1 MGVKDVCATNI
12 IILTIYELVP
22 VIQIC
27 NSWILVTAF
36 KENGKGVFMSKKYE
50 SLAQAIIQHIGGKEN
65 VKSVYHCAT
74 RLRFALVEEQKA
86 DKEALMADPGVSTV
100 IISSGSYQVV
110 IGPHVADV
118 FEEVEKLVD
127 VTGATTSMA
136 PAEKKKIFSSIL
148 DFISGIFMPVIP
160 ALSGAGMIKAVLAI
174 LVLFKVV
181 ATDSQTYYLLNNVF
195 ADGIFYF
202 LPMMLAYTTAQ
213 KLKCNPILA
222 IGVAA
227 MMLHPNWL
235 GMVNAKE
242 TVMFFEFIPFK
253 LTGYASSVIPIILV
267 ILVQAKVEKFLHKV
281 IPSSVELVIV
291 PLVTFL
297 AMGTLAFSILG
308 PLGAILGGYL
318 AEVFIFLSENAAWA
332 PAALIGMFCPL
343 MVMIGLHNAVAPL
356 GVVQMSNLGFDSIW
370 GPGNIC
376 SNMAQAA
383 ATTVVAFRTR
393 DKQTRQIAT
402 SASVTAFMGITE
414 PALYG
419 VNLPKKY
426 PLFAAM
432 IGGGC
437 GGLFAGLTHT
447 HRFATG
453 SGGLPAVTL
462 YIGDNTMQYFYNII
476 IAMIISIV
484 VSAVLTF
491 ILSIIYEKKETVS
504 QQVATPIATSA
515 SQIVV
520 PSPLQGEVVALQE
533 CSDEAFASGAMGKG
547 VVVKPRVGEVYAPF
561 DGVIATLFPSKHAI
575 GIISNEGVEML
586 IHVGINTVE
595 LQGQYFHALVEQGAK
610 VTAGD
615 CLLTF
620 DIEAIEAAGYLTET
634 MIIITNSNAYSDCL
648 VLAND
653 VVQPKHPLLALEA

>member
-1 MGVKDVCATNI
+1 M
-12 IILTIYELVP
+12 
-22 VIQIC
+22 
-27 NSWILVTAF
+27 
-36 KENGKGVFMSKKYE
+36 KGNPMSKKYE
-50 SLAQAIIQHIGGKEN
+50 RLAQTVVQYVGGKEN
-65 VKSVYHCAT
+65 IKSVYHCAT
-74 RLRFALVEEQKA
+74 RLRFTLIDEGKA
-86 DKEALMADPGVSTV
+86 DKEALIADPEISTV
-100 IISSGSYQVV
+100 ISNSGSYQVV

-127 VTGATTSMA
+127 MNSNKNEQPT
-136 PAEKKKIFSSIL
+136 EKKKIFSVIL
-148 DFISGIFMPVIP
+148 DFISGVFMPVIP

-174 LVLFKVV
+174 LVVFNVV
-181 ATDSQTYYLLNNVF
+181 STQSQTYYLLNNVF

-202 LPMMLAYTTAQ
+202 LPLMLAYTCAQ

-227 MMLHPNWL
+227 MMLHPNWNGL
-235 GMVNAKE
+235 VSAGEAV
-242 TVMFFEFIPFK
+242 TFFEVIPFR

-267 ILVQAKVEKFLHKV
+267 ILVQSKVEKFLHKI
-281 IPSSVELVIV
+281 IPAAIELVIV

-297 AMGTLAFSILG
+297 VMGTLAFAILG
-308 PLGAILGGYL
+308 PIGAILGSYL
-318 AEVFIFLSENAAWA
+318 ATFFTFLSDKAAWA
-332 PAALIGMFCPL
+332 PATLIGAFCPL

-393 DKQTRQIAT
+393 SKQTKQIAA
-402 SASVTAFMGITE
+402 SASITAFMGITE

-426 PLFAAM
+426 PLVAAM

-484 VSAVLTF
+484 VSASITFVL
-491 ILSIIYEKKETVS
+491 SMIYDKQEQKDQSQTAEK
-504 QQVATPIATSA
+504 PIQDSA
-515 SQIVV
+515 LVIK
-520 PSPLQGEVVALQE
+520 SPLKGEVLPLSE
-533 CSDEAFASGAMGKG
+533 CSDEAFASEAMGKG
-547 VVVKPRVGEVYAPF
+547 IVIEPAEGKVIAPF
-561 DGVIATLFPSKHAI
+561 DATVKILFPTKHAI
-575 GIISNEGVEML
+575 GLVSSDGTELL
-586 IHVGINTVE
+586 IHIGIDTINLNGKHFE
-595 LQGQYFHALVEQGAK
+595 ALVSQDDEVK
-610 VTAGD
+610 AGQE
-615 CLLTF
+615 LIKF
-620 DIEAIEAAGYLTET
+620 DIEAIKAAGYSTQT
-634 MIIITNSNAYSDCL
+634 MLIITNTAQYQEVDSVNCKNTDY
-648 VLAND
+648 ND
-653 VVQPKHPLLALEA
+653 KLLTLKV

>member
-1 MGVKDVCATNI
+1 
-12 IILTIYELVP
+12 
-22 VIQIC
+22 
-27 NSWILVTAF
+27 
-36 KENGKGVFMSKKYE
+36 MSKKYE
-50 SLAQAIIQHIGGKEN
+50 RLAQTVVQYVGGKEN
-65 VKSVYHCAT
+65 IKSVYHCAT
-74 RLRFALVEEQKA
+74 RLRFALIDESKA
-86 DKEALMADPGVSTV
+86 DKEALIADSEVSTV
-100 IISSGSYQVV
+100 ISNSGSYQVV

-127 VTGATTSMA
+127 VNGSKNDQS
-136 PAEKKKIFSSIL
+136 AEKKKLFSVIL
-148 DFISGIFMPVIP
+148 DFISGVFMPVIP

-174 LVLFKVV
+174 LVVFNIVS
-181 ATDSQTYYLLNNVF
+181 TQSQTYYLLNNVF

-202 LPMMLAYTTAQ
+202 LPLMLAYTCAQ

-227 MMLHPNWL
+227 MMLHPNWNGL
-235 GMVNAKE
+235 VSAGEAVN
-242 TVMFFEFIPFK
+242 FFEVIPFR

-267 ILVQAKVEKFLHKV
+267 ILVQSKVEKFLHKI
-281 IPSSVELVIV
+281 IPAAIELVIV

-297 AMGTLAFSILG
+297 VMGTLAFTILG
-308 PLGAILGGYL
+308 PLGSILGSYL
-318 AEVFIFLSENAAWA
+318 ATFFTFLSEKAAWA
-332 PAALIGMFCPL
+332 PATLIGAFCPL

-370 GPGNIC
+370 EPGNIC

-393 DKQTRQIAT
+393 SKQTKQIAA
-402 SASVTAFMGITE
+402 SASITAFMGITE

-426 PLFAAM
+426 PLIASM

-484 VSAVLTF
+484 VSASITF
-491 ILSIIYEKKETVS
+491 ILSMIYDKEEKKDEAAMTMPTQGS
-504 QQVATPIATSA
+504 D
-515 SQIVV
+515 IVI
-520 PSPLQGEVVALQE
+520 PSPLKGKVLPLSE
-533 CSDEAFASGAMGKG
+533 CSDAAFASETMGKG
-547 VVVKPRVGEVYAPF
+547 IVIEPTEGKIIAPF
-561 DGVIATLFPSKHAI
+561 DATVKILFPTKHAI
-575 GIISNEGVEML
+575 GLISKDGTELL
-586 IHVGINTVE
+586 IHIGIDTIN
-595 LQGQYFHALVEQGAK
+595 LNGQHFEALVAQDDVVK
-610 VTAGD
+610 AGQE
-615 CLLTF
+615 LIRF
-620 DIEAIEAAGYLTET
+620 DIEAIKEAGYSTQT
-634 MIIITNSNAYSDCL
+634 MLIITNTAQYQEINPNLSNTTNY
-648 VLAND
+648 ND
-653 VVQPKHPLLALEA
+653 KLLTLKV